1 MITVSRRFALLYGPL
16 LVSFFVLFFGWAGVA
31 QAQVTAFK
39 QAVAEAAA
47 DDEDIAAFYRQAG
60 YAPLWTGEGEE
71 FRSRRAALF
80 QALERLPLHGLAERT
95 HDADGL
101 IARMRD
107 VRTARELGRVEV
119 ALSRTFLAYA
129 RDVQTGMLMPSKI
142 DSGIVRDVAYRNRTE
157 TLNRFANAVRPTDFM
172 ATLPPETPEYR
183 ALMKAK
189 LDLETGIAQGG
200 WGPVVQARVLK
211 PGETGDGVISLRN
224 LLISMGYM
232 ARSASGEYDATLQ
245 GAVQA
250 FQINHGLQ
258 PDGIAGPNTLAQI
271 NVSMK
276 DRLKSVIVAL
286 ERERWFNMDR
296 GERHI
301 LVNMT
306 DFSTRIIDRGEVT
319 FESRS
324 VIGKNTGALRSP
336 EFSDTMTHMIIN
348 PSWYVPRSI
357 VTKEYLP
364 QLRRNPHAVGHI
376 EITDSRGRRVNRDA
390 IDFSQYS
397 ARNFPFSMRQP
408 PSNRNALGLVKFMF
422 PNKYDIY
429 LHDTPS
435 KSLFNHDTRAFSH
448 GCIRLADPFDFA
460 YALLSRQ
467 TDDPKGLFHSTL
479 NTGRETRVNIEPAVS
494 VHLIYR
500 TAFTGEKGRM
510 EYRRD
515 VYGRDARIWDA
526 LERAGVAL
534 GGIQG

>member
-1 MITVSRRFALLYGPL
+1 MTIVPRRFALLYGPL
-16 LVSFFVLFFGWAGVA
+16 FVTFFALMFCWIGMA

-47 DDEDIAAFYRQAG
+47 DDDDISAYYRQAD
-60 YAPLWTGEGEE
+60 YAPLWTGEGAQ
-71 FRSRRAALF
+71 FQSRRAALF
-80 QALERLPLHGLAERT
+80 QALERLPLHGLAARNYGA
-95 HDADGL
+95 DAL
-101 IARMRD
+101 IAQMRD
-107 VRTARELGRVEV
+107 VRSARDLGQVEV
-119 ALSRTFLAYA
+119 ALSRTFLTYA
-129 RDVQTGMLMPSKI
+129 RHVQTGMLVPSKI
-142 DSGIVRDVAYRNRTE
+142 DRGIVRDVAYRNRIE
-157 TLNRFANAVRPTDFM
+157 TLGGFATAARPADFM
-172 ATLPPETPEYR
+172 ATLPPATPEYR

-189 LDLETGIAQGG
+189 LDLETRIAQGG
-200 WGPVVQARVLK
+200 WGPVVQSGILK

-224 LLISMGYM
+224 RLISLGYM
-232 ARSASGEYDATLQ
+232 ARSASREYDATLQ

-250 FQINHGLQ
+250 FQIEHGLQ
-258 PDGIAGPNTLAQI
+258 PDGVAGANTLAQI
-271 NVSMK
+271 NVPME

-286 ERERWFNMDR
+286 ERERWFNMNR
-296 GERHI
+296 GDRHI

-306 DFSTRIIDRGEVT
+306 DFSTRIIDGGEVT
-319 FESRS
+319 FETRS

-336 EFSDTMTHMIIN
+336 EFSDTMTHMVIN

-357 VTKEYLP
+357 VTQEYLP

-376 EITDSRGRRVNRDA
+376 EITDSRGRRVNRNA

-435 KSLFNHDTRAFSH
+435 KSLFNHDSRAFSH

-467 TDDPKGLFHSTL
+467 TDDPESLFHSTL
-479 NTGRETRVNIEPAVS
+479 NSGRETRINIEPAVP

-515 VYGRDARIWDA
+515 VYGRDALIWDA

-534 GGIQG
+534 GGVQG

>member
-1 MITVSRRFALLYGPL
+1 MF
-16 LVSFFVLFFGWAGVA
+16 LVPFFVLFSGGVGVA

-47 DDEDIAAFYRQAG
+47 DDDDVAAYYRQVG

-71 FRSRRAALF
+71 FRARRAALF
-80 QALERLPLHGLAERT
+80 HALENVPLHGLASRIY
-95 HDADGL
+95 DIDGL
-101 IARMRD
+101 IARMKD
-107 VRTARELGRVEV
+107 VGSSRELGLVEV
-119 ALSRTFLAYA
+119 ALSRTFIAYA
-129 RDVQTGMLMPSKI
+129 QDVQTGMLVPSEI
-142 DSGIVRDVAYRNRTE
+142 DSGIVREVAYRNRTE
-157 TLNRFANAVRPTDFM
+157 TLNQFAHAVRPADFI

-189 LDLETGIAQGG
+189 LDLEKGIAEGG
-200 WGPVVQARVLK
+200 WGPVVQGSILR
-211 PGETGDGVISLRN
+211 PGETGDALISLRN
-224 LLISMGYM
+224 RLISMGYM
-232 ARSASGEYDATLQ
+232 ARSASHEYDATLQ
-245 GAVQA
+245 AAVQA
-250 FQINHGLQ
+250 FQIDHGLQ

-271 NVSMK
+271 NVPME

-296 GERHI
+296 GARHI

-319 FESRS
+319 FETRS
-324 VIGKNTGALRSP
+324 VIGKNTSALRSP
-336 EFSDTMTHMIIN
+336 EFSDMMTHMVVN

-357 VTKEYLP
+357 VTQEYLP

-390 IDFSQYS
+390 VDFSQYS

-422 PNKYDIY
+422 PNKYSIY

-467 TDDPKGLFHSTL
+467 TDNPKGLFHSTL
-479 NTGRETRVNIEPAVS
+479 NTGRETRINIEPAVP

-500 TAFTGEKGRM
+500 TAFTGEKGRI
-510 EYRRD
+510 EYRGD
-515 VYGRDARIWDA
+515 VYGRDARIWEA
-526 LERAGVAL
+526 LERTGVAL
-534 GGIQG
+534 AGVQG